1 MTASYE
7 TLSDIE
13 TRCRHAG
20 VSISGDQLR
29 RWRDKG
35 LMPPVKQAGKGRG
48 AGSEIQF
55 AIGSGT
61 LAIEIQRLLRIK
73 KKLDF
78 VGWHLWLRGYEV
90 DAQYWRPQIEAQSK
104 LIKRLPA
111 LRRWTDIKYQNKNS
125 TIFDEFDVEAFRV
138 FPVFKPLSKLD
149 QNSKAYILG
158 IVAEIATG
166 QFASFQSYASPDDR
180 DDQRTFFSVL
190 GFSKAEWAIDL
201 ARQLGFLDQLEMQL
215 RTISSAFAEIQ
226 KGNVSAIE
234 TFDSHAR
241 MEFSDAIALASNM
254 ELLTSKAVG
263 RNQSILNVGSKILNA
278 DNRQLQAQLFLI
290 WYYFREQQTIL
301 SQIEI
306 RRLFE
311 LTQILIISI
320 EGIAEFKKALK
331 KPN

>member
-35 LMPPVKQAGKGRG
+35 LMPPVKQLGKGRG

-55 AIGSGT
+55 AVGSGA
-61 LAIEIQRLLRIK
+61 LAVEIHRLLRIK
-73 KKLDF
+73 KKFDF

-90 DAQYWRPQIEAQSK
+90 DAQYWRPQIDAQRK

-111 LRRWTDIKYQNKNS
+111 LRRWADIKYQDKNS
-125 TIFDEFDVEAFRV
+125 TIFDEFDVEAFQG
-138 FPVFKPLSKLD
+138 FPVFKPLSKLN
-149 QNSKAYILG
+149 QYSKAYIFG
-158 IVAEIATG
+158 VMAEIATG
-166 QFASFQSYASPDDR
+166 QFERFQTNASPDD
-180 DDQRTFFSVL
+180 DDNRATFFSAM

-201 ARQLGFLDQLEMQL
+201 ARQLGFLDQLEIQL
-215 RTISSAFAEIQ
+215 QAISLAFAEIQ
-226 KGNVSAIE
+226 KANVSAIE
-234 TFDSHAR
+234 TYDRDAR
-241 MEFSDAIALASNM
+241 IEFSDAIALASNM
-254 ELLTSKAVG
+254 ELLTLKASD
-263 RNQSILNVGSKILNA
+263 RNQTILKVGSRILND

-290 WYYFREQQTIL
+290 WYYFRKQQTIL

-306 RRLFE
+306 SQLLE
-311 LTQILIISI
+311 LTRIVIASV
-320 EGIAEFKKALK
+320 EEFAEFKKALK
-331 KPN
+331 KSN